1 MNTKPI
7 KNMKRLSLLVM
18 MFVIGNLL
26 SHAQF
31 SGNGSG
37 TINDPYQITNVE
49 QLNEIRNYLGVSNV
63 YFKLMNSLNLS
74 SFISQNDPINGWEPI
89 GTQAN
94 PFQGFF
100 DGNCK
105 NIEGLTINRST
116 TDYIGLFGFV
126 KNASIY
132 HTMIIDCQ
140 VTGNTAVGSFVGRVD
155 GSSDISECGATGIIT
170 GQFAVGGLFGSMDG
184 SSNSHASISNCFF
197 NGIVVGNGTGQCSA
211 GGLVGY
217 NRFAGISKCYSAGT
231 VYSTYNVGGIVGFFN
246 NTGGTSPGYVRY
258 CVAANTKLWGS
269 NWTGRIIGQYNNNSY
284 ISTTNKAYSAM
295 EIYFQGSTTPRDN
308 VYDGCNSTNGTDN
321 GIGVSA
327 TSLQQSASYTAMGWD
342 FANVWTIDEG
352 VSYPYFVW
360 FDDGKPK
367 YYDITIS
374 SYGVSTMYL
383 DFPVQIPYDTY
394 EPDLLGVYYAYDI
407 VGNEVKLARL
417 NNYIPANTGVI
428 VQGNSGTY
436 RFPKT
441 TLQENPLKYDN
452 YLKGTAKK
460 ISVSEALSNTQQT
473 GTIMTLGLGSN
484 GYIGFYEYTGTN
496 IPANRAYIIYNNSAN
511 SAKVLNLGIY
521 PTNINKVSDKES
533 DQYWYTIQGTK
544 LERTPSSQ
552 GIYINKGKK
561 IIIK

>member
-1 MNTKPI
+1 
-7 KNMKRLSLLVM
+7 MKRLSSLVI

-105 NIEGLTINRST
+105 NIEGLTINRPA

-140 VTGNTAVGSFVGRVD
+140 VTGKTAVGSFAGRID
-155 GSSDISECGATGIIT
+155 DSSDISECGATGIIN
-170 GQFAVGGLFGSMDG
+170 GQYAVGGLFGSMDG
-184 SSNSHASISNCFF
+184 SSNSHPTISNCFF
-197 NGIVVGNGTGQCSA
+197 NGTVIGNGTGQCSA

-217 NRFAGISKCYSAGT
+217 NRFAGISKCYAAGT
-231 VYSTYNVGGIVGFFN
+231 VYSTYNVGGIIGYFN

-258 CVAANTKLWGS
+258 CVAANSKLWGS
-269 NWTGRIIGQYNNNSY
+269 NWTGRIIGQYDNNY
-284 ISTTNKAYSAM
+284 YVSTTSKAYSAM
-295 EIYFQGSTTPRDN
+295 EIYFRDSTTPRDN
-308 VYDGCNSTNGTDN
+308 VYDGCNSSNGTDN

-327 TSLQQSASYTAMGWD
+327 ASLQQASTYTSMSWD
-342 FANVWTIDEG
+342 FTNVWKIDEG
-352 VSYPYFVW
+352 ASYPYFIW
-360 FDDGKPK
+360 FDDGKPN

-407 VGNEVKLARL
+407 VNNEVKLARL

-460 ISVSEALSNTQQT
+460 ISVSEALANTQQT

-484 GYIGFYEYTGTN
+484 GYIGFYEYTGAN

-511 SAKVLNLGIY
+511 SAKVLNLNLGID

-533 DQYWYTIQGTK
+533 DQYWYTIQGTR
-544 LERTPSSQ
+544 LERTPYSK
-552 GIYINKGKK
+552 GIYVNKGKK